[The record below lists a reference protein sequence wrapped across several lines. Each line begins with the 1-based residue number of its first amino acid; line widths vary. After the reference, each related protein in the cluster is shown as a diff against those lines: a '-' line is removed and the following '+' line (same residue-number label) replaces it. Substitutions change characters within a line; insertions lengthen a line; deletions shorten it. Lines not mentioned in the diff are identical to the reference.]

1 MATDSSGNVLP
12 GTVEPG
18 RNEEMEGRLFPAVE
32 LEVCSKRERGIH
44 VLIREEYFL
53 LPKWYEYYSQ
63 FFEDEDIYIM
73 HHVVPSQED
82 GESGDRE
89 NGNGESLGGGSG
101 RDTSVDFLK
110 GTKVNVIPLRQELFS
125 TRWVRDTITRFQEMM
140 LRKYRYIVYTDVDE
154 FIFTDPTAYQ
164 DLDAFLKVFDQ
175 RGDWSHV
182 KCCCLTL
189 MHLPD
194 KEPDLDVSLPII
206 DQRKYWYRYSY
217 YDKPLITKKVLNYE
231 FGLHTAE
238 EQAPVLSAVVML
250 HLHQYDFKHYMK
262 RHTRWALNYKVCDED
277 KRDGWNYHY
286 RTIGK
291 ELEFQYYHY
300 YGTKKPI
307 QTMEIPSW
315 VRTQIR
321 I

>member
-1 MATDSSGNVLP
+1 MATDQEGKILP

-18 RNEEMEGRLFPAVE
+18 RNVEMESALFPSHE
-32 LEVCSKRERGIH
+32 LKSEMKRERGIH
-44 VLIREEYFL
+44 VLVREEYFL

-63 FFEDEDIYIM
+63 FFKDEDIYIM

-82 GESGDRE
+82 GEEKD
-89 NGNGESLGGGSG
+89 NQG
-101 RDTSVDFLK
+101 RDTSTDFLK

-154 FIFTDPTAYQ
+154 FIFTDPTAYT

-175 RGDWSHV
+175 NDSWSHV

-194 KEPDLDVSLPII
+194 KEPDLDVDKPII
-206 DQRKYWYRYSY
+206 DQRKFWYRYSY

-250 HLHQYDFKHYMK
+250 HLHQYDFKHYMS
-262 RHTRWALNYKVCDED
+262 RHTRWAMNYKVCEED

-286 RTIGK
+286 RTVGK
-291 ELEFQYYHY
+291 KLEFQYYHY
-300 YGTKKPI
+300 YGTKTPI
-307 QTMEIPSW
+307 KTMEIPSW
-315 VRTQIR
+315 VKSQIR